1 MEREN
6 RSPNE
11 VSRGARWNRLAHVV
25 VRRVI
30 VSSIVAG
37 VAPVIT
43 YVVVRPHVPSTA
55 VALAITFA
63 VPVAWATLT
72 ASWLRRLD
80 LDGALTIGAY
90 GLGLVVTVLSGG
102 SALPL
107 KLHSAA
113 ETGAL
118 GVACLV
124 SVALRRPLLLLGL
137 RIQARRKGRS
147 RGAWRKVFAQPALP
161 RTFSLVTILVGVG
174 LLIEATSQAALALV
188 LPTVVF
194 VAVSLPARFAI
205 YGSGA
210 GLFLALRGRG
220 EPPLGTA
227 LTGSPERRRGGP
239 S

>member
-1 MEREN
+1 MDREN
-6 RSPNE
+6 RAPNE
-11 VSRGARWNRLAHVV
+11 VSRGARRSRLAHVV
-25 VRRVI
+25 ARRVI

-37 VAPVIT
+37 VAPVVT
-43 YVVVRPHVPSTA
+43 YVVVRPHVESTA

-63 VPVAWATLT
+63 VPVAWAALT
-72 ASWLRRLD
+72 ASWHRRLD
-80 LDGALTIGAY
+80 LDGTLTIGAY

-113 ETGAL
+113 ETGVL

-124 SVALRRPLLLLGL
+124 SVAFRRPLLLLGL
-137 RIQARRKGRS
+137 RIQARRRRRS
-147 RGAWRKVFAQPALP
+147 GGAWRKVFAQPVLS

-205 YGSGA
+205 YGGGA

-220 EPPLGTA
+220 APP
-227 LTGSPERRRGGP
+227 P
-239 S
+239 